1 MRLTARNADSRCR
14 VGRRAKGSRPL
25 QKSDSEAPW
34 RRVCLSPTLHSI
46 PHTYTPH
53 GASLPGTLPGL
64 VMKVLHPKKLFRPR
78 QPGPFDDPAIT
89 GLWFFSLPW
98 SEGRLPAPAGPGGR
112 RLWPSLW
119 RPVSPAWQA
128 TSPYHP
134 PGPRTPFQ
142 SHFPLCSPGEHSQKD
157 RVKICRKDF

>member
-1 MRLTARNADSRCR
+1 MQTHGVTWA
-14 VGRRAKGSRPL
+14 GGPRAAGL
-25 QKSDSEAPW
+25 C
-34 RRVCLSPTLHSI
+34 RRVPQKPPESHTALHSAHL
-46 PHTYTPH
+46 HTTWADN

-64 VMKVLHPKKLFRPR
+64 AMKVLHPKKLFRPR

-119 RPVSPAWQA
+119 QPVSPAWQA

-142 SHFPLCSPGEHSQKD
+142 SHFPLFTQITFTEGPGKNLQK
-157 RVKICRKDF
+157 RLLGVGGHLKC